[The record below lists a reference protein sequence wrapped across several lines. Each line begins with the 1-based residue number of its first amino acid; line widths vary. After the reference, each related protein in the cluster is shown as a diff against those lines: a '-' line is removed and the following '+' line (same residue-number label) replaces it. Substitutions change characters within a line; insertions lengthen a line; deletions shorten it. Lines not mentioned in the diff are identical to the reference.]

1 MLRKMLIFVILSGWP
16 IRSFADVVFLENGD
30 RISGIIKEIWGD
42 ILIIEPK
49 YSDH

>member
-1 MLRKMLIFVILSGWP
+1 MLRKILIFVLLFGWS

-42 ILIIEPK
+42 ILIIEPE
-49 YSDH
+49 